1 MANHELDALDPVP
14 EQLKLSS
21 GTLVEIEDLKTRQ
34 FFKLLRIVT
43 HGALPVMQDMS
54 VFRLDPDSDIGEFTG
69 RLLAVLVM
77 SIPDA
82 SDETIDFVKVMVRP
96 VGLIEGRKL
105 NKADTERNDF
115 LWATLD
121 NELENPELDD
131 LITIIEAVVK
141 REAADIQ
148 ALGKRLA
155 SLMTLAEKTGQLKPD
170 RPSQTPTSTR
180 GSSAD
185 SPAPSTSSP
194 VNTAGTTTTSAAS
207 ASADSGNA
215 SPPSVNDIITS
226 DGSAGNG

>member
-21 GTLVEIEDLKTRQ
+21 GTIVEIEDLKTRQ

-43 HGALPVMQDMS
+43 HGALPLMQDLSM
-54 VFRLDPDSDIGEFTG
+54 FRLDPDADLGEFTG

-82 SDETIDFVKVMVRP
+82 SDETIDFVRTMVKP

-105 NKADTERNDF
+105 NKADQERNDF

-121 NELENPELDD
+121 HEMENPELDD
-131 LITIIEAVVK
+131 LITIVEAVVK

-155 SLMTLAEKTGQLKPD
+155 SMMTLAAKTGQLKPG
-170 RPSQTPTSTR
+170 RPNQTDASTR
-180 GSSAD
+180 ASSAD
-185 SPAPSTSSP
+185 SPEPSTFSP
-194 VNTAGTTTTSAAS
+194 PSTAGTTTGSETSVSVDFGSASRPLAS
-207 ASADSGNA
+207 ATTTSG
-215 SPPSVNDIITS
+215 
-226 DGSAGNG
+226 GSASNG